1 MSPGAVAD
9 RLLDPWLK
17 SFFYHSLLLFKYK
30 LFYHKIVLNHMGNDQ
45 MSCGRD
51 EILAEIFSSGA
62 ISRRALAGK
71 MHLDVRTVSNYTLL
85 LEEQGFIENRLVSRP
100 KGRPVYEFQP
110 ASGRL
115 AFASILLTHSGISG
129 AVKDANGAFL
139 AQCQEE
145 NFSTLLEIP
154 TTAARK
160 TTRFFAQLEAAAKT
174 RINALSLVFPRA
186 ERFST
191 FAAELYQEICQRLPI
206 PVFADSPISAHAFAC
221 RTAQPE
227 YQKILLLHSGF
238 ALEYAFLTEDDTLLE
253 PDSLP
258 QTCKPAIDE
267 IESLRQQVSLSNI
280 LDQAAAL
287 EQRFF
292 YPWNEMLQSLK
303 SEDPRIRKILLNSEA
318 GIKRIITLLAEK
330 LHPDICIL
338 LALPNDLHLTLMPE
352 ISSGHFQVPTDKTF
366 IPCFFQ
372 HKTQNGL
379 IPLLQAACASAEYRA
394 WKRFFKNAAQQ
405 EASQHLDPLYPSDKK
420 FLQHS
425 HSNRKV

>member
-1 MSPGAVAD
+1 
-9 RLLDPWLK
+9 
-17 SFFYHSLLLFKYK
+17 
-30 LFYHKIVLNHMGNDQ
+30 
-45 MSCGRD
+45 MSCRRD

-62 ISRRALAGK
+62 ISRRDLACK
-71 MHLDVRTVSNYTLL
+71 LQLDVRTVSNYTLL

-100 KGRPVYEFQP
+100 KGRPVYEFRP

-115 AFASILLTHSGISG
+115 TFASILLTHSGISG
-129 AVKDANGAFL
+129 AVKDTSGAFL
-139 AQCQEE
+139 AQCHEAD
-145 NFSTLLEIP
+145 FSTLLEIP
-154 TTAARK
+154 STAARK
-160 TTRFFAQLEAAAKT
+160 TTRFFAQLENAAGV
-174 RINALSLVFPRA
+174 RINALSLVFQRV

-191 FAAELYQEICQRLPI
+191 FANELLQEICQRLPI

-221 RTAQPE
+221 RAEQPE

-258 QTCKPAIDE
+258 QSCQPAIDE

-292 YPWNEMLQSLK
+292 YPWNEMLQSLQ
-303 SEDPRIRKILLNSEA
+303 SENPRIRKILLTSEA

-352 ISSGHFQVPTDKTF
+352 ISSGFFQVCTSTSK

-372 HKTQNGL
+372 RKTQDGL
-379 IPLLQAACASAEYRA
+379 VPLLQAACSSAEYRA
-394 WKRFFKNAAQQ
+394 WRHFLKKQAP
-405 EASQHLDPLYPSDKK
+405 ASCKTQP
-420 FLQHS
+420 
-425 HSNRKV
+425 